1 MNRKILAGQ
10 KVKRVCNGKAIV
22 PDVGDIVWLNFTP
35 QSGHE
40 QAGRRAAV
48 VLSPAAYN
56 NRSGLIVCVPITNRV
71 KGYPF
76 EVVLSGGGAEGVAL
90 ADQVKSLDWR
100 AREAS
105 VKGRATPGEIA
116 EIKVKIKAL
125 LAFD

>member
-1 MNRKILAGQ
+1 MA
-10 KVKRVCNGKAIV
+10 KAIV

-40 QAGRRAAV
+40 QVGRRPAV
-48 VLSPAAYN
+48 VLSPASYN
-56 NRSGLIVCVPITNRV
+56 DRSGLIVCVPMTRQV

-90 ADQVKSLDWR
+90 ADQVKSLDWK

-105 VKGRATPGEIA
+105 VKGHATAGEIA
-116 EIKVKIKAL
+116 EIKAKIKVL
-125 LAFD
+125 LALF